1 MRTDNSDR
9 ADIARGGPALFRLV
23 RFWSRRWA
31 ADAARQSTARD
42 GTGQDGT
49 GDVARVGHVLVLEAI
64 DAALAS
70 GSAAIGDVAVELG
83 LDRSNAS
90 RMLAGAVATG
100 LVTKAVSPDDARR
113 TELAMT
119 SAGRSLLAAART
131 WQEEAFARLV
141 AGWPA
146 QDARQFA
153 GYLQRLAA
161 QALQPRA
168 LQPRALQPRALQP
181 QALQPQALQ
190 PQALQ
195 PQALQPQALQPQ
207 ALQPQAPPTSEPPRP
222 GRPQMSIV
230 LNHTIVPV
238 GDRYRAARFLADL
251 LGVGVAPSAGPFVP
265 VPVNDDL
272 TLDFDD
278 RLGARPGHYA
288 FLVDDATF
296 DRALRL
302 ALESDLEF
310 GSAPRLSDREIN
322 RAGGGRGVYVRD
334 PDGIAYE
341 LFTVIP

>member
-31 ADAARQSTARD
+31 ADAARQSTARDGTGQD

-168 LQPRALQPRALQP
+168 LQP
-181 QALQPQALQ
+181 
-190 PQALQ
+190 
-195 PQALQPQALQPQ
+195 
-207 ALQPQAPPTSEPPRP
+207 QAPPTPEPPRP

-251 LGVGVAPSAGPFVP
+251 LGVGVAPPAGPFVP